1 MTILS
6 ENGTIS
12 FQQLDQ
18 NEWSGLKG
26 EIDSLVPLSSPSPEL
41 KTRHFLSWTTTPN
54 LTHKDHNKLCHPWKW
69 LYQSK
74 KCQRELTTAEK
85 CRAWV
90 NSRWVKG
97 MGNFKREKLIVCG
110 ACYLGHKGEIL
121 WKFQHLLCER
131 TIWIWYI

>member
-41 KTRHFLSWTTTPN
+41 KTRHFLS
-54 LTHKDHNKLCHPWKW
+54 
-69 LYQSK
+69 
-74 KCQRELTTAEK
+74 
-85 CRAWV
+85 
-90 NSRWVKG
+90 
-97 MGNFKREKLIVCG
+97 
-110 ACYLGHKGEIL
+110 
-121 WKFQHLLCER
+121 
-131 TIWIWYI
+131 